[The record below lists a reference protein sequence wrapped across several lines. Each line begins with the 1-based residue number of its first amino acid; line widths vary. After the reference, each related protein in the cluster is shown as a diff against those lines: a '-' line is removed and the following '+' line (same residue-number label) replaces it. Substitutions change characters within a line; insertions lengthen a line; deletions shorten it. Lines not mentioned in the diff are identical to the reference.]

1 MHSDA
6 EKVKECGMRFFY
18 ADEALDRSRSDV
30 LVVAGIM
37 TAAEDR
43 LGAEAEIKAILSR
56 VFRVH
61 GGQEVELKTSRFMRG
76 LGGWR
81 RVGTETREEV
91 LQDICKCVTAF
102 DRSIY
107 GIGVSLESL
116 DSERLKRAEHD
127 IEMRD
132 YVAAGMFI
140 CSLIQKKMQILED
153 ESEKVTV
160 VFDEGGN
167 TKRINELLKDE
178 NEWYDGL
185 CQVRQTHSK
194 GGIWLPRDPEDRFDH
209 IAYRSVFSKD
219 SKKAFLIQA
228 ADAISYIYRRHLEL
242 MSGSAEIRSGERK
255 FIDSLID
262 ILEPRREKLGDAP
275 NADCV
280 NFYNSIKHPNWEL

>member
-6 EKVKECGMRFFY
+6 KKVKECGMRFFY
-18 ADEALDRSRSDV
+18 ADETLDRSRSDV

-43 LGAEAEIKAILSR
+43 LDAEAEIKEILSS
-56 VFRVH
+56 VFRAH
-61 GGQEVELKTSRFMRG
+61 GGREVELKTSRFMNG

-81 RVGTETREEV
+81 HVGTETREEV

-107 GIGVSLESL
+107 GIGVSLENL
-116 DSERLKRAEHD
+116 NSEKLKRAEHG

-140 CSLIQKKMQILED
+140 CSLIQKKMQISEN
-153 ESEKVTV
+153 EGEKVTV

-167 TKRINELLKDE
+167 IKRINELIKDG
-178 NEWYDGL
+178 NRWYDGL
-185 CQVRQTHSK
+185 YQVRQTQSK
-194 GGIWLPRDPEDRFDH
+194 GGIWLPRDPEDRFNH
-209 IAYRSVFSKD
+209 IADKSVFSAN
-219 SKKAFLIQA
+219 SKEAFLIQA

-242 MSGSAEIRSGERK
+242 IDGSAEILPGEHS
-255 FIDSLID
+255 FIESLID